1 MTQPDPESNSI
12 LSYALQRRALITQ
25 ACELVEKLGLPLG
38 HDAGEPD
45 GSLRSLAYV
54 WAVSVHPDLM
64 RWYRDAAHFTHA
76 QSIHLLL
83 DEGIEAVAPIEQLVQ
98 RDLKLFTMAIDAH
111 LELPTEM
118 QKRIIDMAPPMHVNS
133 AILSPMRMATVLP
146 GMLLLAW
153 DQAWRDAIETF
164 GDYVGDVVQ
173 TPAAMDAYNRRIND
187 IEESVQQMLN
197 RFIAIS
203 AIADIPET
211 GIPASGSG
219 NRSRTAW
226 THLET

>member
-1 MTQPDPESNSI
+1 MNQPEPESNNI

-64 RWYRDAAHFTHA
+64 RWYRDAAQVTHA
-76 QSIHLLL
+76 QCIHLLIEEKV
-83 DEGIEAVAPIEQLVQ
+83 EGVAGIEQLVQ

-111 LELPTEM
+111 LELPAEM
-118 QKRIIDMAPPMHVNS
+118 QKRIIDLAPPMHVNS
-133 AILSPMRMATVLP
+133 AILSPIRMATVLP

-153 DQAWRDAIETF
+153 DRAWRDAIDTF
-164 GDYVGDVVQ
+164 GDYVGDVTQ
-173 TPAAMDAYNRRIND
+173 TPAAIEAFNRRIDNL
-187 IEESVQQMLN
+187 EESVQIMRN
-197 RFIAIS
+197 RFVAIS
-203 AIADIPET
+203 AIADIPEEY
-211 GIPASGSG
+211 PA
-219 NRSRTAW
+219 
-226 THLET
+226 L

>member
-1 MTQPDPESNSI
+1 MNQPEPESNSI

-38 HDAGEPD
+38 HDTGEPD

-64 RWYRDAAHFTHA
+64 RWYRDAAQVTHA
-76 QSIHLLL
+76 QCIHLLI
-83 DEGIEAVAPIEQLVQ
+83 DQDVEVVAEVGQLVQ
-98 RDLKLFTMAIDAH
+98 RDLQLFTMAIDAH
-111 LELPTEM
+111 LELPAEM
-118 QKRIIDMAPPMHVNS
+118 QKRIIELAPPMHVNS

-146 GMLLLAW
+146 GTLLLAW

-164 GDYVGDVVQ
+164 GDYVGDVTQ
-173 TPAAMDAYNRRIND
+173 TPAAIDAFNRRIDD

-197 RFIAIS
+197 RFVAIS
-203 AIADIPET
+203 AAAEIQPIVSTAP
-211 GIPASGSG
+211 
-219 NRSRTAW
+219 SR
-226 THLET
+226 